1 MRHTLVLLAL
11 SLILSAALAQEAV
24 EPLEPATS
32 PTAGLGEAEPDMER
46 LFENVNSLAQRL
58 QSDLE
63 TLESD
68 IQGSRESIDRG
79 GEVLENMLGSV
90 TRLNESLAEDG
101 PIWSEL
107 DALLELWEQR
117 RTEALERSETNP
129 AFTTIADEWKTRIS
143 TARDLRNQI
152 STERANSLA
161 LIQAIEADR
170 EIVLAYYEL
179 GQADK
184 AIEGLT
190 RVQQSLQDLNA
201 NMQSIV
207 ETAGS
212 VQRPISN

>member
-1 MRHTLVLLAL
+1 
-11 SLILSAALAQEAV
+11 
-24 EPLEPATS
+24 
-32 PTAGLGEAEPDMER
+32 
-46 LFENVNSLAQRL
+46 
-58 QSDLE
+58 
-63 TLESD
+63 
-68 IQGSRESIDRG
+68 
-79 GEVLENMLGSV
+79 
-90 TRLNESLAEDG
+90 
-101 PIWSEL
+101 
-107 DALLELWEQR
+107 
-117 RTEALERSETNP
+117 
-129 AFTTIADEWKTRIS
+129 TIADEWKTRIS